1 MSRRQINNI
10 FSYFFPENRLGMSC
24 NLSPY
29 KETICMKCQSLF
41 SGKNKR
47 NTWKWRLLK
56 LLPSMLSVT
65 TVMFEGEQW
74 IIFCLAGSK
83 YENKTWLYITVKETI
98 TSSSYTNYSLILTL
112 KGQGKICGRWHSNFF
127 FFFREKNLDISCE
140 SWNVKFFLWKIK
152 KYQNVIYC
160 IYDWPLP
167 HVIMLLKF
175 EQVHL
180 ASQ

>member
-10 FSYFFPENRLGMSC
+10 FSYFFPENWLGMSC

-47 NTWKWRLLK
+47 NAWKWRLLK

-98 TSSSYTNYSLILTL
+98 TLSSYTNYSLILPL
-112 KGQGKICGRWHSNFF
+112 KVQGKICGRWHSFF
-127 FFFREKNLDISCE
+127 FFFFSEGKNLDISCE
-140 SWNVKFFLWKIK
+140 SSAWHLLWKIK
-152 KYQNVIYC
+152 KKKKMSSAAFMIGPYLI
-160 IYDWPLP
+160 
-167 HVIMLLKF
+167 
-175 EQVHL
+175 
-180 ASQ
+180 